1 MKTVSSVS
9 IPFLLNFLAVK
20 NILLSFSLKILS
32 MDRRVRVLSKIKK
45 KFHNTPFK
53 TAECKNGVY
62 EQILHHASWGKSFDA
77 PR

>member
-32 MDRRVRVLSKIKK
+32 MDRRVRVLSKIK
-45 KFHNTPFK
+45 NIPQY
-53 TAECKNGVY
+53 ALQNG
-62 EQILHHASWGKSFDA
+62 GM
-77 PR
+77 